1 VKQGGNGITFE
12 FQFGPD
18 IQTNVDT
25 ACIFFSNLVEHPL
38 DMMFWISN
46 CQSGAR
52 MTMLK
57 IALRNHKYVKL
68 ILISGLFL
76 SCIQFIQPHALILI
90 YILGTL

>member
-1 VKQGGNGITFE
+1 MKQGGNGITFE

-38 DMMFWISN
+38 DMMFWTSN
-46 CQSGAR
+46 RQSGGR

-57 IALRNHKYVKL
+57 KALRNHKYVTL
-68 ILISGLFL
+68 ILILILIQIPFL
-76 SCIQFIQPHALILI
+76 SCIQFNS
-90 YILGTL
+90 